1 MSIIKRTQLFI
12 IGSGPY
18 GLAAAK
24 LAQTRGMDYLVSGLC
39 MSFWKQHMP
48 EGMKLR
54 TQCDWGDSTDLE
66 KFLQQRQLT
75 LGQIPPVSREF
86 FIDFVETTAKFQ
98 QLSWTPG
105 QVIQMNYEQDIFKCI
120 MDNGDVICAQNILLA
135 TGYYDYR
142 FIHTE
147 LAAIFPE
154 QRRTHTADCTRFS
167 QFEQQR

>member
-1 MSIIKRTQLFI
+1 M
-12 IGSGPY
+12 
-18 GLAAAK
+18 
-24 LAQTRGMDYLVSGLC
+24 
-39 MSFWKQHMP
+39 
-48 EGMKLR
+48 R

-142 FIHTE
+142 FIPTE

-154 QRRTHTADCTRFS
+154 QRRTHTADCTRCLRKLRSSKAIGSRSDYKQLSSFDNPHKHLFFS
-167 QFEQQR
+167 KAPGNK